1 MTRFSARFQS
11 ILAGVA
17 LSIPNGSPAFRSAI
31 SLPRSI
37 GKGHN
42 ETALGSVQAGILYSH
57 NRFFSGHLAG
67 SRCGPAN
74 ANSLPNISDG
84 DSSPNPF

>member
-42 ETALGSVQAGILYSH
+42 ETALGSVQAGIPY
-57 NRFFSGHLAG
+57 LAG